1 MVRLRPAAAAMSLPD
16 YAAAFTVVVVWA
28 FNFIVGVIGV
38 NALPPLLFLTLRFVL
53 VALLLL
59 PWLRFPRGRF
69 RLVALL
75 SVLLGGLH
83 FGCVFIGL
91 KGTGA
96 GPAAIAVQLSLPFS
110 AALAYLF
117 YGERLGAWQLAGIAV
132 AFGGVY
138 LLAGEPRAVPSLPHL
153 ALVVLGALAW
163 AFANIVIKRIGPISP
178 FRLNAWVCLLAA
190 PQVFLASLA
199 VESGQVAALAAA
211 DWRAFAAVAYTAI
224 GASITA
230 YGLWYYLIEKH
241 EMNRVVPF
249 TLLAPVLAVL
259 LAALLLDE
267 PLTVATV
274 AGAIITT
281 LGVAMIQFLKPAV
294 PAAGA

>member
-1 MVRLRPAAAAMSLPD
+1 
-16 YAAAFTVVVVWA
+16 
-28 FNFIVGVIGV
+28 
-38 NALPPLLFLTLRFVL
+38 
-53 VALLLL
+53 
-59 PWLRFPRGRF
+59 
-69 RLVALL
+69 
-75 SVLLGGLH
+75 
-83 FGCVFIGL
+83 
-91 KGTGA
+91 
-96 GPAAIAVQLSLPFS
+96 AV
-110 AALAYLF
+110 
-117 YGERLGAWQLAGIAV
+117 
-132 AFGGVY
+132 
-138 LLAGEPRAVPSLPHL
+138 
-153 ALVVLGALAW
+153 
-163 AFANIVIKRIGPISP
+163 
-178 FRLNAWVCLLAA
+178 
-190 PQVFLASLA
+190 
-199 VESGQVAALAAA
+199 
-211 DWRAFAAVAYTAI
+211 